1 VAGMMRSFDQY
12 GNVML
17 EDTFERHVV
26 GNVYAD
32 ERVFPSTSAPSS
44 NALNLHLM
52 SAILTH
58 VLAPFSVSPAHRTSM
73 HRLLRGVMRY
83 TRLDT

>member
-1 VAGMMRSFDQY
+1 MPFVAGMMRSFDQY

-32 ERVFPSTSAPSS
+32 ERVSSTSAPPSS
-44 NALNLHLM
+44 KALNLHLI
-52 SAILTH
+52 SAIFTH
-58 VLAPFSVSPAHRTSM
+58 VLAPFSVSLAHCTSM
-73 HRLLRGVMRY
+73 HCLLRGVMR
-83 TRLDT
+83 